1 MNKNIIQEKLN
12 TKILGKNIIVY
23 DIIDSTQEE
32 IKRLNLNNGSVVIA
46 EEQSDGQGTHGRI
59 WYTGNKDK
67 NIALSFILHPNCD
80 INKIENITIIIAEC
94 VVNTFKKLYNI
105 NLDIKYPNDI
115 VHNAK
120 KIGGI
125 LTQTKIRG
133 KIVKK
138 LYIGIGLNILQEEFN
153 KEIIEIATSIK
164 KEFNIE
170 CSSEEIIATFFNL
183 FEKEYLKL
191 VEEIYE

>member
-1 MNKNIIQEKLN
+1 MNKNVIQEKLN
-12 TKILGKNIIVY
+12 TKIIGKNIIVY
-23 DIIDSTQEE
+23 DSIDSTQEE
-32 IKRLNLNNGSVVIA
+32 IKKLNLNSGSVVIA
-46 EEQSDGQGTHGRI
+46 EEQSAGQGTHGRV
-59 WYTGNKDK
+59 WHTGNNGK

-80 INKIENITIIIAEC
+80 ISKIENITIIIAKC

-115 VHNAK
+115 VHDAK

-138 LYIGIGLNILQEEFN
+138 IYIGIGLNILQEEFN
-153 KEIIEIATSIK
+153 QEITDIATSIK

-170 CSSEEIIATFFNL
+170 CSREEIIATFFNL
-183 FEKEYLKL
+183 FENEYLKL
-191 VEEIYE
+191 VEGTYE